1 MFEIT
6 VSTFLRYLKENL
18 LNVKKHQSIRK
29 EKKRKSPKN
38 EENYTHI
45 QRVRKKAIITE
56 RNQ

>member
-29 EKKRKSPKN
+29 EKKRK
-38 EENYTHI
+38 ENR
-45 QRVRKKAIITE
+45 QRTKKITPTFKE
-56 RNQ
+56 